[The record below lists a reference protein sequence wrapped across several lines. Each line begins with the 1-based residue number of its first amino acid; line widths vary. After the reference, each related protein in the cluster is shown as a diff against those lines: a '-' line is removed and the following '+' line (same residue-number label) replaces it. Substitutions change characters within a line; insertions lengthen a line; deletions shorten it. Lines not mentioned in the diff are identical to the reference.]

1 MCLAVIALA
10 AHPRYAL
17 VVAANR
23 DEFHA
28 RTAARAA
35 WGTAPPFID
44 IVAGRD
50 LVAGGTW
57 LGARR
62 DGRWALVT
70 NVRDG
75 TGNDAGA
82 RSRGELV
89 PRVLNAPAKPR
100 AAADDI
106 RVAAHRYNGFNLL
119 AGDFAGAIWMS
130 NRGAGPIDLAAGIH
144 GLSNAL
150 LDTPWPKLALT
161 RQRIAA
167 WAAAGDADT
176 APLFAALAD
185 RAQAPDALLPST
197 GVTFDRERL
206 LSSPFIVS
214 DSYGTRC
221 STVFTIDRDGHARFH
236 ERTFDAAGMPED
248 EVIEAFDLM
257 QPDLETSRR

>member
-17 VVAANR
+17 VVATNR

-28 RTAARAA
+28 RAAARAT

-50 LVAGGTW
+50 LAAGGTW

-75 TGNDAGA
+75 AGNDAGA

-89 PRVLNAPAKPR
+89 PRVLNAPANPR
-100 AAADDI
+100 AAADDV
-106 RVAAHRYNGFNLL
+106 RGSAHRYNGFNLL
-119 AGDFAGAIWMS
+119 AGDFHGAIWMS
-130 NRGAGPIDLAAGIH
+130 NRGAGPVDMAAGVH

-161 RQRIAA
+161 RQRVAA

-197 GVTFDRERL
+197 GVTLDRERL

-214 DSYGTRC
+214 DAYGTRC
-221 STVFTIDRDGHARFH
+221 STVFTIDHDGRARFH
-236 ERTFDAAGMPED
+236 ERTFDAAGMPSG
-248 EVIEAFDLM
+248 EVIEAFDLV
-257 QPDLETSRR
+257 QPELERLDG